1 MKHRTAL
8 LLPLLMGGA
17 LAARLLIPAPGLA
30 GSRPPRPLPMA
41 ATSAAP
47 VPTAPAPT
55 EAAPTPP
62 PRAAPAPAPAD
73 PAQAVR
79 RALDGLGAHH
89 GRYALAALDLTSG
102 RAATYGPSTET
113 FTSASIIKV
122 DILAALLLQA
132 QDRGVPL
139 TPAQRRL
146 ASDMIR
152 FSDND
157 AAQELW
163 TAIGRRQ
170 GLDAANARLGLTP
183 AHAGQRGP
191 WGLTRTTVGDQLALL
206 KAVFTEN
213 SPLTSTSRSYVRALM
228 GDIAADQDWGVGAGG
243 APGARPVLK
252 NGWLPGGTPARWAVN
267 SIGLVERA
275 GHTLLIVVL
284 TDAQPTREAGTALIE
299 RAASAAAEAL
309 VGRTP

>member
-1 MKHRTAL
+1 MKRRTPFF
-8 LLPLLMGGA
+8 LLPVLVGGA
-17 LAARLLIPAPGLA
+17 LVAHLTTPTPGLA
-30 GSRPPRPLPMA
+30 EGTPPRPLPT
-41 ATSAAP
+41 ATAAAP
-47 VPTAPAPT
+47 TAAAPTAPG
-55 EAAPTPP
+55 TPP
-62 PRAAPAPAPAD
+62 PRPGPAPAD
-73 PAQAVR
+73 TATPEQAVR

-89 GRYALAALDLTSG
+89 GRYALAVEDLTSG
-102 RAATYGPSTET
+102 RAAAYGASTET

-139 TPAQRRL
+139 TSAQRRL
-146 ASDMIR
+146 AAAMIR

-163 TAIGRRQ
+163 AGIGRRQ

-191 WGLTRTTVGDQLALL
+191 WGLTRTTVGDQMALL
-206 KAVFTEN
+206 KAVFTQN
-213 SPLTSTSRSYVRALM
+213 SPLTAASRSYVRTLM
-228 GDIAADQDWGVGAGG
+228 GDIAAGQNWGVGAAG

-252 NGWLPGGTPARWAVN
+252 NGWLPTGTPSLWAVN

-275 GHTLLIVVL
+275 GHTLLVAVL
-284 TDAQPTREAGTALIE
+284 TDGQPTREAGTALIE
-299 RAASAAAEAL
+299 RAAATAAEAL
-309 VGRTP
+309 AVRTP

>member
-1 MKHRTAL
+1 MKRRTPL
-8 LLPLLMGGA
+8 LVLPLLVGA
-17 LAARLLIPAPGLA
+17 TLAAHFLIPTPGA
-30 GSRPPRPLPMA
+30 AEGTPPRPLRMA
-41 ATSAAP
+41 ATAP
-47 VPTAPAPT
+47 TATAPTAPAP
-55 EAAPTPP
+55 PVPGTPP
-62 PRAAPAPAPAD
+62 PSPDTATPE
-73 PAQAVR
+73 QAVH
-79 RALDGLGAHH
+79 RALDGLGPHH
-89 GRYALAALDLTSG
+89 GRYALATLDLTSG

-122 DILAALLLQA
+122 NILAALLLRA

-146 ASDMIR
+146 ASAMIR
-152 FSDND
+152 VSDND

-191 WGLTRTTVGDQLALL
+191 WGLTRTTVADQLALL

-213 SPLTSTSRSYVRALM
+213 SPLTTASRSYVRALM
-228 GDIAADQDWGVGAGG
+228 GDIAADQDWGVGAAGT
-243 APGARPVLK
+243 PGARPVLK
-252 NGWLPGGTPARWAVN
+252 NGWLPGGTPPRWAVN
-267 SIGLVERA
+267 SIGLVERD
-275 GHTLLIVVL
+275 GHTLLIAVL

-309 VGRTP
+309 LERTA